1 MALFEL
7 PLQNDTSRKII
18 HLDMDAFYASI
29 EMRDN
34 PRLRHKALVIARDP
48 RTTGGK
54 GVVTTANYVARRYGV
69 HSAMPANEAL
79 QLVPRTELVFKTP
92 DFPKYKAVSAQIHTL
107 FHQVTDLIEPVAFDE
122 AYLDVSA
129 NHAFPSTIALALWLQ
144 DQIKQATQ
152 LTSSIGI
159 SYNKFIAK
167 QASDYNKP
175 VGRTLVLPEQALL
188 FLDRLPIKQFR
199 GVGKKTLPKLTD
211 LGVTNGKTLR
221 ALSQDQLLTMFGKM
235 GFILYQHARG
245 VDNRPVAVH
254 TAKSIGKER
263 TYGTPLT
270 DATAVE
276 TQLRKLAAM
285 VVTALNQ
292 KGMHG
297 KTVVLKVRDVDFVTQ
312 TKRLT
317 QDHYFEGEQAI
328 YTAAW
333 QLWQEVKLTKL
344 AIRLLGITVTGLD
357 PKQYENIDLPL

>member
-34 PRLRHKALVIARDP
+34 PQLRSKALVIARDP

-79 QLVPRTELVFKTP
+79 QLVPRSKLVFKTP
-92 DFPKYKAVSAQIHTL
+92 DFPKYKAVSAQIHAL

-122 AYLDVSA
+122 AYLDVTA
-129 NHAFPSTIALALWLQ
+129 NKMFPSTIALALWLQ
-144 DQIKQATQ
+144 DQISQATQ

-188 FLDRLPIKQFR
+188 FLDWLPIKQFR

-211 LGVTNGKTLR
+211 IGVTDGKSLR
-221 ALSQDQLLTMFGKM
+221 ALSQDDLLRMFGKM
-235 GFILYQHARG
+235 GFVLYQHARG
-245 VDNRPVAVH
+245 VDNRPVAVRM
-254 TAKSIGKER
+254 AKSIGKER

-270 DATAVE
+270 DADAV
-276 TQLRKLAAM
+276 
-285 VVTALNQ
+285 
-292 KGMHG
+292 
-297 KTVVLKVRDVDFVTQ
+297 
-312 TKRLT
+312 
-317 QDHYFEGEQAI
+317 
-328 YTAAW
+328 
-333 QLWQEVKLTKL
+333 
-344 AIRLLGITVTGLD
+344 
-357 PKQYENIDLPL
+357 